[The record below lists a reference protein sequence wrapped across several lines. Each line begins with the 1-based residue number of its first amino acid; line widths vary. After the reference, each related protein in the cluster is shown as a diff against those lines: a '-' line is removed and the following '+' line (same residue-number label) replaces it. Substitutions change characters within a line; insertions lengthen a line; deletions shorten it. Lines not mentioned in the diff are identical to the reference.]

1 MPAMALHRTSL
12 SAAGALELAPFR
24 GVRYDPAHVPDLAA
38 VTSPPYDV
46 IEPDRVPMLETA
58 DPHNVVRLILPRDD
72 IDHSAGRYRHA
83 AAALTKWL
91 QSGVLMVDPEPAL
104 YVYEQVTAISVQ
116 RGLIGALGL
125 RQPDERVILPH
136 EDHMPGPVADRLELM
151 RAARANLEP
160 ILLAYEGGGPAS
172 AAVEATIRRPP
183 LISIITPD
191 RVKHRLWRITDAPVL
206 AAIAADLA
214 PRQALIADGHHRYA
228 TYLRL
233 QAEYRDAGKGAGPWD
248 RGLALLVDSTRH
260 PLELR
265 AIHRV
270 LPKLPVEDALAA
282 VAPYARVTELA
293 TDLGGSPGPGEMRAH
308 PGEHPLDAL
317 PVPDLEAF
325 APAHGTAFL
334 VVGEGRQWVVTD
346 VDPQLLAAAVPAD
359 RPKRWRRLDAAVLN
373 HALLEQVWGV
383 TDDIEQV
390 TYHHDARQAV
400 RAAAKTGGTAILL
413 RPVDVETIVEL
424 AAEGI
429 RMPGKSTSFGPKP
442 RTGLILRTFA
452 AG

>member
-91 QSGVLMVDPEPAL
+91 QSGVLTVDPEPAL

-172 AAVEATIRRPP
+172 AAVEATIRQPP
-183 LISIITPD
+183 LLSIITPD
-191 RVKHRLWRITDAPVL
+191 RVRHRLWRITDAPVL

-308 PGEHPLDAL
+308 PGEHTLDAL
-317 PVPDLEAF
+317 PVPDLEAI

>member
-1 MPAMALHRTSL
+1 MTAYRTSPA
-12 SAAGALELAPFR
+12 STGALELAPFR
-24 GVRYDPAHVPDLAA
+24 GVRYDPRYVSDLAA

-72 IDHSAGRYRHA
+72 LDHRPGRYQHA
-83 AAALTKWL
+83 AIALSTWL
-91 QSGVLMVDPEPAL
+91 ASGVLATDDEPGL
-104 YVYEQVTAISVQ
+104 YVYEQVTATSVQ

-125 RQPDERVILPH
+125 RQPEERVILPH
-136 EDHMPGPVADRLELM
+136 EDHMLGPVLDRLDLM
-151 RAARANLEP
+151 RATQANLEP
-160 ILLAYEGGGPAS
+160 ILLSYEGGGAAS
-172 AAVEATIRRPP
+172 DAVEVAIQRVP
-183 LISIITPD
+183 LISIATPD
-191 RVKHRLWRITDAPVL
+191 RVRHRLWRIRDPRVL

-214 PRQALIADGHHRYA
+214 PRRALIADGHHRYA

-233 QAEYRDAGKGAGPWD
+233 QAECHEAGLGSGPWD
-248 RGLALLVDSTRH
+248 YGLALLVDSVRH
-260 PLELR
+260 PLEVR

-270 LPKLPVEDALAA
+270 LPKLPVADALAA
-282 VAPYARVTELA
+282 VGRFARVTELA
-293 TDLGGSPGPGEMRAH
+293 VDLGGSPDPSRLPAARIRS
-308 PGEHPLDAL
+308 DAPEIL
-317 PVPDLEAF
+317 PVPDLDAI
-325 APAHGTAFL
+325 APARGTAFL

-346 VDPQLLAAAVPAD
+346 VDPALLTATMPLAM
-359 RPKRWRRLDAAVLN
+359 PKRWRKLDAAVLN
-373 HALLEQVWGV
+373 HALLAEVWGV
-383 TDDIEQV
+383 TDDPEQI

-400 RAAAKTGGTAILL
+400 RAAARSGGTAVLL
-413 RPVDVETIVEL
+413 RPVDVATITEL

>member
-1 MPAMALHRTSL
+1 MPAMAVDRTSL
-12 SAAGALELAPFR
+12 SATGALELAPFR
-24 GVRYDPAHVPDLAA
+24 GVRYDPAYVSDLAA

-72 IDHSAGRYRHA
+72 VEHIAGRYRHA
-83 AAALTKWL
+83 AAALTTWL
-91 QSGVLMVDPEPAL
+91 QSGVLTVDPEPAL

-172 AAVEATIRRPP
+172 DAVEGAVRQPP

-191 RVKHRLWRITDAPVL
+191 RVRHRLWRITDAPAL
-206 AAIAADLA
+206 AVIAADLA

-233 QAEYRDAGKGAGPWD
+233 QAECRDAGLGAGPWD
-248 RGLALLVDSTRH
+248 YGLALLVDSTRH

-293 TDLGGSPGPGEMRAH
+293 VDLGGSPGPSEARERSGA
-308 PGEHPLDAL
+308 PGLDAL
-317 PVPDLEAF
+317 PVPDLEAI

-346 VDPQLLAAAVPAD
+346 VNPELLAAAVPAD
-359 RPKRWRRLDAAVLN
+359 KPKRWRRLDAAVLN
-373 HALLEQVWGV
+373 HALLAQVWGM
-383 TDDIEQV
+383 TDDVEQV